1 MHVFSGVTTGTLNHD
16 YKIDWLELNPI
27 ANYLLFRNEIQQ
39 LHLFNV
45 ITKVFHPLYLHTI
58 CTSWAHL
65 YASQYMYL
73 KPSPISEMKKVS
85 VEIII
90 LTLSAS
96 YEITNVVLCR
106 NVQLY

>member
-58 CTSWAHL
+58 CTSWAHFFIFI
-65 YASQYMYL
+65 QYVHHGLICMFL
-73 KPSPISEMKKVS
+73 NTCI
-85 VEIII
+85 
-90 LTLSAS
+90 
-96 YEITNVVLCR
+96 
-106 NVQLY
+106 

>member
-1 MHVFSGVTTGTLNHD
+1 MHVFSGVTIGTLNHD

-58 CTSWAHL
+58 CTSSAQL
-65 YASQYMYL
+65 YVSQYMYL
-73 KPSPISEMKKVS
+73 KPTPISEMKKIS
-85 VEIII
+85 VEINHSHF
-90 LTLSAS
+90 T
-96 YEITNVVLCR
+96 TTKGVPVH
-106 NVQLY
+106 